1 MRVRATRRSGRRTPK
16 VGSTLVVAVAALAC
30 TGPLAGCGT
39 DDSSGGQAAAN
50 TSTTKPVSVTFILPG
65 LTNPFYI
72 PAIKGAKDAAK
83 KYGAKLDVTG
93 TQSSGSLIPFVQ
105 TAIASRATGILVSPE
120 DPDSLNTVIKDAT
133 GKGITVGTFI
143 LDSPNSERKFFMGPD
158 TEGEG
163 KQQAKLV
170 LDRLHAE
177 GFKGTAEAS
186 ITSCVPGATGQ
197 QLRRK
202 GFEEVVTNEN
212 AYKADFTVKV
222 VAFLNAT
229 VEDSKSHATYV
240 NLLKA
245 HPKLKVMYGMCAP
258 DTKNAG
264 LVAKQNGDKDL
275 LVVGYDWLPQT
286 LDLIEE
292 GWIDWSL
299 GEDPYGSAYKAVESI
314 VKHSRGEGQLLAG
327 VNYSKGI
334 LATKDNV
341 AEIRKTPNA
350 SGG

>member
-1 MRVRATRRSGRRTPK
+1 MRIGAYKRLGRRTSK
-16 VGSTLVVAVAALAC
+16 LGSTVVVAVAGIAC
-30 TGPLAGCGT
+30 TGALAGCGSGP
-39 DDSSGGQAAAN
+39 SSGQAAVGS
-50 TSTTKPVSVTFILPG
+50 STTKPVSVTLILPG

-83 KYGAKLDVTG
+83 KYGVKLNVTG
-93 TQSSGSLIPFVQ
+93 TQSSGSLIPYVQ
-105 TAIASRATGILVSPE
+105 TATASRATGIIVSPE
-120 DPDSLNTVIKDAT
+120 DPNSLDTVIKDAT
-133 GKGITVGTFI
+133 AKGVTVGTFI
-143 LDSPNSERKFFMGPD
+143 LDSPNSERKFFIGPD

-163 KQQAKLV
+163 RQQGKLV
-170 LDRLHAE
+170 LERLHAE
-177 GFKGTAEAS
+177 GFKGTAQTS

-202 GFEEVVTNEN
+202 GFEEVVTNQN
-212 AYKADFTVKV
+212 PYTADFTVKV

-245 HPKLKVMYGMCAP
+245 HPQLKVMYGMCAP

-264 LVAKQNGDKDL
+264 LVAKQNGDKNL

-286 LDLIEE
+286 LDLIGQ

-299 GEDPYGSAYKAVESI
+299 GEDPYGSAFKAVESI
-314 VKHSRGEGQLLAG
+314 VNTARGGGQPLTG

-334 LATKDNV
+334 LATKDNL
-341 AEIRKTPNA
+341 AEIRKSPNA